1 LQAQKLIQQWTKSM
15 KNKSI
20 SLVILYL
27 VTIFNFTYAYE
38 FPIESN
44 VPGGVVII
52 PIKTENKPE
61 VFFYDRK
68 VMVIGENKNWNAI
81 VGIPLKIELGE
92 HKLKVIN
99 DGIGAN
105 YLFDVVNKDYEK
117 QYLTVKNKRHVNP
130 NDEDMLRISKERKLI
145 SKAKASWRE
154 IDNVPLKFIKPARGP
169 YSSSFGLRRFFNKQP
184 RNPHS
189 GLDIAAEKGT
199 PIIAPAAGVVIN
211 TGDYFFNGK
220 TIFLDHGQGLITMY
234 CHMEEISIEE
244 GDFVSVSD
252 MLGTVG
258 SSGRVTGAH
267 LHWSVILN
275 NTTVEP
281 LLFLKTD

>member
-1 LQAQKLIQQWTKSM
+1 M

-61 VFFYDRK
+61 VFFYDKK

-169 YSSSFGLRRFFNKQP
+169 DSSSFGLRRFFNKQP

-244 GDFVSVSD
+244 GDFVNVND

>member
-1 LQAQKLIQQWTKSM
+1 M

-61 VFFYDRK
+61 VFFYDKK

-244 GDFVSVSD
+244 GDFVNVND

-281 LLFLKTD
+281 LLFLKTN

>member
-1 LQAQKLIQQWTKSM
+1 M

-61 VFFYDRK
+61 VFFYDKK

-117 QYLTVKNKRHVNP
+117 QYITVKNKRHVNP

-244 GDFVSVSD
+244 GDFVNVND

-281 LLFLKTD
+281 LLFLKTN

>member
-1 LQAQKLIQQWTKSM
+1 MQAQKLIQQWTKSM

-61 VFFYDRK
+61 VFFYDKK

-244 GDFVSVSD
+244 GDFVNVND

>member
-1 LQAQKLIQQWTKSM
+1 M

-20 SLVILYL
+20 SPVILYL

-61 VFFYDRK
+61 VFFYDKK

-81 VGIPLKIELGE
+81 VGIPLKIELGG

-117 QYLTVKNKRHVNP
+117 QYITVKNKRHVNP

-199 PIIAPAAGVVIN
+199 PIIAPAAGIVIN

-244 GDFVSVSD
+244 GDFVNVND

>member
-1 LQAQKLIQQWTKSM
+1 M

-61 VFFYDRK
+61 VFFYDKK

-99 DGIGAN
+99 DGIEAN

-199 PIIAPAAGVVIN
+199 PIIAPAAGIVIN

-244 GDFVSVSD
+244 GDFVNVND